1 MENKRIEELDDITI
15 SDSTKDFTI
24 AEVEYL
30 CEKYGLFAVLQ
41 DGKFKG
47 FRHERK

>member
-1 MENKRIEELDDITI
+1 MENKRLEELNAITI
-15 SDSTKDFTI
+15 SDTKDFTI

-30 CEKYGLFAVLQ
+30 CEKYRLFAVLQ
-41 DGKFKG
+41 DGKLKG